1 MGNFNYLE
9 EIYFT
14 GSDKYKLI
22 QSLLIKGLIKKI
34 APEIYTSKLDSEPA
48 EIIRRNI
55 FQIIAKKFPEGVISH
70 RSAFELA
77 AYQDNIFVTTK
88 YTDKYSLPGITINL
102 LKGPA
107 PIPGDGSLFGA
118 SYSQRERALL
128 ENMQISKGKP
138 PKCLSR
144 EQIEEKLEM
153 FLRTH
158 GEEYLNQIRDKSR
171 TIAQQLSMNDEFLKL
186 DGIIGAMLSTKSIKN
201 LKSDVGKARFN
212 KVPYDI
218 NRINLF
224 EKLFFALQSKT
235 FKRISDPNNTLKSY
249 ELFGFFESYFSNY
262 IEGTRFKVEDA
273 KQIVDSGLPMPSR
286 ENDSHDVL
294 GTFKI
299 VSDKKALSVTP
310 KSADDFVQ
318 LLKFR
323 HKILLNARPDF
334 KPGMFKEK
342 ANVAGNTVF
351 VEPELVNGTL
361 KKGFEYYNAL
371 QEPFAKAAYIMF
383 LIAETHPF
391 NDGNGR
397 IARIFMNSELTKD
410 DQSKILI
417 ITSFRDDYI
426 LALKKLT
433 NQHNPE
439 VYIQM
444 LEKAHNLSSNI
455 KGDNFNLV
463 FNYLK
468 SLNAFEETNSNTII
482 IPYQKD
488 DNIKVP
494 SIEPKK
500 SNGLE
505 M

>member
-1 MGNFNYLE
+1 MGKFDYLD

-14 GSDKYKLI
+14 GSDKYKSV
-22 QSLLIKGLIKKI
+22 QSLLSKGLIKKI
-34 APEIYTSKLDSEPA
+34 APEIYTSKFDAEPSD
-48 EIIRRNI
+48 IIRRNI
-55 FQIIAKKFPEGVISH
+55 FQIIAEKFPGSVISH
-70 RSAFELA
+70 RSAIELA
-77 AYQDNIFVTTK
+77 PFQDNIFVTSK

-102 LKGPA
+102 LKGPG
-107 PIPGDGSLFGA
+107 PISGDASLFGA
-118 SYSQRERALL
+118 TYSQRERAFL

-144 EQIEEKLEM
+144 EQVEEKLEM

-171 TIAQQLSMNDEFLKL
+171 IIAQQLSMINEFGKL
-186 DGIIGAMLSTKSIKN
+186 DGIIGAMMSTKSIKN

-218 NRINLF
+218 NRIKLF
-224 EKLFFALQSKT
+224 EKLFLALQSKT
-235 FKRISDPNNTLKSY
+235 FKRIPDSNDTLKSY

-262 IEGTRFKVEDA
+262 IEGTKFKVEDA
-273 KQIVDSGLPMPSR
+273 KQIIDSGLPMPSR

-299 VSDKKALSVTP
+299 VGDKKTLSVCP
-310 KSADDFVQ
+310 NNADDFIQ
-318 LLKFR
+318 LLKFS
-323 HKILLNARPDF
+323 HKVLLNARPDF

-371 QEPFAKAAYIMF
+371 QEPFAKAVYIMF

-397 IARIFMNSELTKD
+397 IARIFMNAELTKD

-433 NQHNPE
+433 NQHAPE
-439 VYIQM
+439 VYIRM
-444 LEKAHNLSSNI
+444 L
-455 KGDNFNLV
+455 
-463 FNYLK
+463 
-468 SLNAFEETNSNTII
+468 
-482 IPYQKD
+482 
-488 DNIKVP
+488 
-494 SIEPKK
+494 
-500 SNGLE
+500 
-505 M
+505 